1 MMDDIRDEVQVTID
15 RQLNSKKSK
24 MISEKFN
31 QVVEGVPEECRSIQY
46 ERQSLQSMGE
56 SDDSSWCPFLSSII
70 DHLDAFAYF
79 F

>member
-1 MMDDIRDEVQVTID
+1 MMGDIRDEVQVTID

-56 SDDSSWCPFLSSII
+56 RATIPVGVLSCPRS
-70 DHLDAFAYF
+70 
-79 F
+79 